1 MNETSKT
8 ARNKANFLAAKEA
21 FNKKD
26 IHKCLQYYSP
36 DHEVKSG
43 SGEKGR
49 HVIQSF
55 FESMHAMWGD
65 ITISVE
71 QVVAEDNWVMSRS
84 IASATHSK
92 TVMGVPPTNRQ
103 IKASFWDLH
112 LFNDEGV
119 IIQTWNLI
127 DNAAIMKQ
135 LDLLP

>member
-1 MNETSKT
+1 
-8 ARNKANFLAAKEA
+8 
-21 FNKKD
+21 
-26 IHKCLQYYSP
+26 
-36 DHEVKSG
+36 
-43 SGEKGR
+43 
-49 HVIQSF
+49 
-55 FESMHAMWGD
+55 
-65 ITISVE
+65 
-71 QVVAEDNWVMSRS
+71 MSRS

-135 LDLLP
+135 LGLLP